1 MVPCLLSASPPSC
14 TGSNLPKC
22 PRPVPRPP
30 VQLPRKRRLGKF
42 EGGREVAWPPGQLAA
57 QSRKDGPWRS
67 SLQVLSAPNTVEGCS
82 SSLPLEAQ
90 HRYTNELGKP
100 LEIKR
105 FHIRKDLFS
114 FSWKLGKPGHWANVS
129 LRWCHV
135 GDEQWLPLRAAQDV
149 SWPADH
155 MQIATQVMPCSAAQ

>member
-1 MVPCLLSASPPSC
+1 MRATGGGGAGLTCVAGTTGLAPVPARSYVRGILANLFGVTNLHRPGSGDSSGAVSPECVPTLL

-42 EGGREVAWPPGQLAA
+42 EGGWEVAWPSGQLVA
-57 QSRKDGPWRS
+57 QSRKDGRWRS
-67 SLQVLSAPNTVEGCS
+67 PLQILSALNTVEGSS
-82 SSLPLEAQ
+82 SSLSLEAQ

-105 FHIRKDLFS
+105 FHIRKGLFS
-114 FSWKLGKPGHWANVS
+114 FS
-129 LRWCHV
+129 
-135 GDEQWLPLRAAQDV
+135 
-149 SWPADH
+149 
-155 MQIATQVMPCSAAQ
+155 